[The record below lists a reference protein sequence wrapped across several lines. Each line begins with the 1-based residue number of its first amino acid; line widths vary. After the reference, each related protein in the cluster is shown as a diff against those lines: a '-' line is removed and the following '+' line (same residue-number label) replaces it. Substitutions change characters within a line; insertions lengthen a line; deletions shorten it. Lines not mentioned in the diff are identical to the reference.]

1 LQKTEQNIRPNLGDI
16 MKNLEH
22 PYYEKEYRPTEVQSL
37 ASILPKP
44 SNIYEMTNAE
54 ILGDKKR
61 GTDLDQKPTLY
72 STVVTSHAT
81 SVIHPSIPIGLK
93 NIITDSAVA
102 DQFAAKRLAPGQMEL
117 PTKLVEL
124 DYFND
129 RNFRNLEKP
138 VFLHTGQ
145 KSTTDSESLSP
156 LLGVKL
162 GNTVVKAAVNDA
174 KKIKERLKNLRAAER
189 TKKLKALQN
198 ARSQIVKESK
208 HIKKE
213 LLAETNSLLAA
224 KSASLSLSAILK
236 RYQKRLEGDKL
247 AKLKLTDRVE
257 VKNQLKDKLIK
268 EIEGFRTSPAAYK
281 ELLKVE
287 RGSIDN
293 IVKQIKSKL
302 HYD

>member
-1 LQKTEQNIRPNLGDI
+1 

-37 ASILPKP
+37 ANILPKP

-54 ILGDKKR
+54 ILGDKNR

-72 STVVTSHAT
+72 STVVTRHPT
-81 SVIHPSIPIGLK
+81 SVIHPSIPIGNK

-102 DQFAAKRLAPGQMEL
+102 DQFAERRLAPGQMEL

-145 KSTTDSESLSP
+145 KSSTGALAP
-156 LLGVKL
+156 LQGVKL
-162 GNTVVKAAVNDA
+162 GNTVVKAAVNDS

-198 ARSQIVKESK
+198 ARAQIVKESK
-208 HIKKE
+208 SIKKD
-213 LLAETNSLLAA
+213 LLASTNSLLSA

-268 EIEGFRTSPAAYK
+268 EIQGFRTSPAAYK

-287 RGSIDN
+287 KGSIDN

-302 HYD
+302 HYQ